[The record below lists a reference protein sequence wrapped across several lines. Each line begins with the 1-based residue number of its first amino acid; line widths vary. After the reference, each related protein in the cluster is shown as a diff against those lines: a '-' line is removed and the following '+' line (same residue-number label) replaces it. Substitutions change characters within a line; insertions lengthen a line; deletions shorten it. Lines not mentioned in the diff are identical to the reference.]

1 MSEFLSLFNYGFVLR
16 AFLVGI
22 MVSVCA
28 SLLGVTLVLKR
39 YSMIGDGL
47 SHVGFGAMTV
57 ALALNLAPLGI
68 AVPIMF
74 IAAFLLLRLRE
85 NVSINTDAAIALIS
99 SSSIAI
105 GVLSASLTGGMNVD
119 VYGYMFGSIL
129 ALTNLDVILCLILSL
144 IVIGVYVILYNK
156 IFAVTFDEGFASA
169 SNINTKAFN
178 TMFAMLTALTVVIGM
193 RIMGT
198 MLISG
203 LIIFPAI
210 TAMDLFSTYKKVTL
224 CALFVSLISF
234 LAGMIASCVFAYIP
248 VGAGVVIANLV
259 ILILTRIFK
268 YLFLKD

>member
-1 MSEFLSLFNYGFVLR
+1 MFELFSLFNYGFVIR

-22 MVSVCA
+22 MVSICA
-28 SLLGVTLVLKR
+28 SLLGVTLVLKK

-47 SHVGFGAMTV
+47 SHVGFGAMTI
-57 ALALNLAPLGI
+57 ALALNLAPLWV
-68 AVPIMF
+68 AVPIM
-74 IAAFLLLRLRE
+74 IVAAFLLLRLRE
-85 NVSINTDAAIALIS
+85 KSINTDAAIALVS

-129 ALTNLDVILCLILSL
+129 ALTNADVIMCIILSL
-144 IVIGVYVILYNK
+144 IVIGVYVLLYNK
-156 IFAVTFDEGFASA
+156 IFAVTFDESFASA

-178 TMFAMLTALTVVIGM
+178 TVFAMLTALTVVIGM

-210 TAMDLFSTYKKVTL
+210 TAMGLFSTYKKVTL
-224 CALFVSLISF
+224 CAIIVSLISF
-234 LAGMIASCVFAYIP
+234 LAGMIASCIFAYIP
-248 VGAGVVIANLV
+248 VGAGVVIANLI
-259 ILILTRIFK
+259 ILVLTRIFK
-268 YLFLKD
+268 YVFFKD

>member
-1 MSEFLSLFNYGFVLR
+1 MFELFSLFNYGFVIR

-22 MVSVCA
+22 MVSICA
-28 SLLGVTLVLKR
+28 SLLGVTLVLKK

-47 SHVGFGAMTV
+47 SHVGFGAMTI
-57 ALALNLAPLGI
+57 ALALNLAPLWV
-68 AVPIMF
+68 AVPIM
-74 IAAFLLLRLRE
+74 IVAAFLLLRLRE
-85 NVSINTDAAIALIS
+85 KSINTDAAIALVS

-129 ALTNLDVILCLILSL
+129 ALTNADVIMCIILSL
-144 IVIGVYVILYNK
+144 IVIGVYVLLYNK
-156 IFAVTFDEGFASA
+156 IFAVTFDESFASA

-178 TMFAMLTALTVVIGM
+178 TVFAMLTALTVVIGM

-210 TAMDLFSTYKKVTL
+210 TAMGLFSTYKKVTL
-224 CALFVSLISF
+224 CAIIVSLISF
-234 LAGMIASCVFAYIP
+234 LTGMIASCIFAYIP
-248 VGAGVVIANLV
+248 VGAGVVIANFIILV
-259 ILILTRIFK
+259 LTRIFK
-268 YLFLKD
+268 YVFFKD